1 MKEYDFSS
9 IKILKGLEPVRKRPS
24 MYIGNTGVKGLH
36 HLIWEILD
44 NAIDESLAGYCDYI
58 KIQIN
63 KDESVTISDNGR
75 GIPVGLHKSGKSTPE
90 VIFTVL
96 HAGGKFDSDIYK
108 ISGGL
113 HGVGASVVNALS
125 EFMNVRIKRNNI
137 IYNIQFQNGGQK
149 VQDLTEIGTCNDTGT
164 EIHFKPDKTIFK
176 DINIFN
182 YQTID
187 NKIKQMAFLNKK
199 ITIKLID
206 ERKNKEAIYHFPQG
220 IVNYAE
226 QLMVLAKTEPVGEMF
241 YLEDK
246 IENIYLDFCFQYN
259 SGFGNGDDILTFC
272 NNINTIEGGSHYD
285 GLKLA
290 FIRVMNKFNLHKNSR
305 TKVKFNWEDITDG
318 LIMILSIKHPDPQ
331 FEGQTKTK
339 LGNVEVKNILNEY
352 IGEKLW
358 DFLLEHPKTAKIII
372 DKLTISNK
380 GRLAALK
387 VKNDIKNRNFMN
399 NDLFNLPG
407 KLTDCQSKE
416 PAKNEIFIVE
426 GDSAGGTAKS
436 GRNREFQAI
445 LPLRGKILNVEKST
459 NQKIIKNNEI
469 ISIIKALG
477 CDYKDKIILEKIR
490 YHKIIIMTDADVD
503 GSHIRILL
511 LTLFYRYFKKIIQAG
526 FLYIAQPPLYKIKW
540 EKKSEYIFSDEDL
553 TIKKEELT
561 NKEKKFSIQR
571 YKGLGEMNPDQ
582 LWDTTMNPATRILAR
597 VTLEDLI
604 EANQICLELMGDDAA
619 YRKEF
624 INSNSIYASKI
635 DF

>member
-125 EFMNVRIKRNNI
+125 EFMNVRIKRNNV
-137 IYNIQFQNGGQK
+137 IYSIQFQNGGQK
-149 VQDLTEIGTCNDTGT
+149 IQDLIEIGTCNDTGT

-259 SGFGNGDDILTFC
+259 SGFGNSDDILTFC

-540 EKKSEYIFSDEDL
+540 EKKSQYIFSDEDL
-553 TIKKEELT
+553 AIKKEELT
-561 NKEKKFSIQR
+561 NEEKKFSIQR

>member
-1 MKEYDFSS
+1 MKEYDFNS
-9 IKILKGLEPVRKRPS
+9 IRILKGLEPVRKRPS

-36 HLIWEILD
+36 HLLWEILD
-44 NAIDESLAGYCDYI
+44 NSIDESLAGYCSYI
-58 KIQIN
+58 EIKIN
-63 KDESVTISDNGR
+63 KDESITISDNGR
-75 GIPVGLHKSGKSTPE
+75 GIPTGMHRSGKTTPE

-96 HAGGKFDSDIYK
+96 HAGGKFDSDTYK

-125 EFMNVRIKRNNI
+125 EFMNVKVKRNNK
-137 IYNIQFQNGGQK
+137 IYSIKFINGGQK
-149 VQDLTEIGTCNDTGT
+149 SQDLLEIGDCQDTGT

-176 DINIFN
+176 DVSVFN
-182 YQTID
+182 YQIID
-187 NKIKQMAFLNKK
+187 NKIKQMAFLNKN

-206 ERKNKEAIYHFPQG
+206 YRKDKEVVYHFPKG
-220 IVNYAE
+220 IINYAE
-226 QLMVLAKTEPVGEMF
+226 KLLSLSETDAVSEIF
-241 YLEDK
+241 FLENK
-246 IENIYLDFCFQYN
+246 IENIYIDFCFQYN
-259 SGFGNGDDILTFC
+259 SGFSDSDYILTFC

-290 FIRVMNKFNLHKNSR
+290 FTRIMNKFNQYKNNR

-339 LGNVEVKNILNEY
+339 LGNTEVKQILNDY

-358 DFLLEHPKTAKIII
+358 DFLLENPKTAKLII
-372 DKLTISNK
+372 DKITLSNK
-380 GRLAALK
+380 GRLAAIK
-387 VKNDIKNRNFMN
+387 VKNDIKNHNFLN

-416 PAKNEIFIVE
+416 PERNEIFIVE

-477 CDYKDKIILEKIR
+477 CDYKDKLMLEKIR

-503 GSHIRILL
+503 GSHIRVLL

-526 FLYIAQPPLYKIKW
+526 YLYIAQPPLYKIKW
-540 EKKSEYIFSDEDL
+540 DKKNEYIFSDENL
-553 TIKKEELT
+553 EIKKEELFKI
-561 NKEKKFSIQR
+561 NKKFSIQR

-582 LWDTTMNPATRILAR
+582 LWETTMNPETRILAK

-604 EANQICLELMGDDAA
+604 EANQICIELMGDDAS

-624 INSNSIYASKI
+624 INSNSMYASKI